1 MFRSF
6 RDLAVLVFMYS
17 LSKFSVQIQPLGS
30 SAEWNHEM
38 ALETERKMQAS
49 WKALWMKE
57 GI

>member
-6 RDLAVLVFMYS
+6 RDLALLVFMYPV
-17 LSKFSVQIQPLGS
+17 SKFSVQIQPLGS
-30 SAEWNHEM
+30 SAECNHEM
-38 ALETERKMQAS
+38 ALERKMQAS